1 MSDAPPDAVAVVPA
15 HNESATVAEVVRA
28 AARHLDAVL
37 VIDDGSTDD
46 TARVATDAGAAVHS
60 LSPNRGKGG
69 ALLYGLDKACES
81 GARVIVTLDADGEHD
96 PDDIP
101 ALVSALAD
109 ADIAL
114 GYREVYRSR
123 ARRLLNGLSLFW
135 FRLLDPAIRDTICG
149 FRAFRADV
157 LPDLQNDAG
166 GFAYEHEAV
175 LRAVLHG
182 RKITA
187 VKVWT
192 SPAQTSHVTPAEIVR
207 VNNHFDRW
215 VLRHLTALPIPLWRR
230 ALLAVG
236 CVAGLAFGVPTEALL
251 RRRARS
257 T

>member
-1 MSDAPPDAVAVVPA
+1 MSGGSPDAVAVVPA
-15 HNESATVAEVVRA
+15 HNESAHVAGVVRG
-28 AARHLDAVL
+28 AARHLDAVM

-46 TARVATDAGAAVHS
+46 TARLATEAGADVHS

-69 ALLYGLDKACES
+69 ALLYGLEKACAS
-81 GARVIVTLDADGEHD
+81 GARVVVTLDADGEHD

-101 ALVSALAD
+101 ALVAALED
-109 ADIAL
+109 ADVAL

-149 FRAFRADV
+149 FRAFRAEV
-157 LPDLQNDAG
+157 LPELQNDAG

-182 RKITA
+182 RKIAA

-192 SPAQTSHVTPAEIVR
+192 SPSETSHVTPVEILR

-215 VLRHLTALPIPLWRR
+215 VLRHLGALPIPRWRR

-236 CVAGLAFGVPTEALL
+236 CVAGLALGAPTEALL
-251 RRRARS
+251 RWRAR
-257 T
+257 TT